1 MRRSCKEGIMKKDTA
16 HITAKVKES
25 LEQHEAASGE
35 EPVIYIDKKGD
46 HWLNDAAHTFI
57 AQKNIPKDD
66 FIEWLKMGSSHLQNL
81 SYGDIDVHMVRLP
94 KKGVIIYLRHEPK
107 KRSQCGNGLT
117 DKEREILKHLVKGR
131 SNNKIAECM
140 KISPGTVNS
149 HLDNIYTKLGCSNR
163 VEACFTALKNGLFL
177 PSCDGNGRKGA

>member
-1 MRRSCKEGIMKKDTA
+1 MKKDTE
-16 HITAKVKES
+16 HITARIKES
-25 LEQHEAASGE
+25 LEQLEAAPKG
-35 EPVIYIDKKGD
+35 EPVIYIDQKGD
-46 HWLNDAAHTFI
+46 HWLNDTAHTFI
-57 AQKNIPKDD
+57 TQKKIPKDD

-94 KKGVIIYLRHEPK
+94 KKGVIIHLRHEPK

-117 DKEREILKHLVKGR
+117 DKEREILKHLVKGK
-131 SNNKIAECM
+131 SNKKIAEQL

-149 HLDNIYTKLGCSNR
+149 HLDNIYVKLGCSNR

-177 PSCDGNGRKGA
+177 PSCDRKGSKKARE